1 MRTIASKVVFFV
13 IGGAL
18 FIDGVQISKKIGL
31 KPTVKL
37 IIMGLSRVRCLN

>member
-1 MRTIASKVVFFV
+1 MRIIASKVVFV